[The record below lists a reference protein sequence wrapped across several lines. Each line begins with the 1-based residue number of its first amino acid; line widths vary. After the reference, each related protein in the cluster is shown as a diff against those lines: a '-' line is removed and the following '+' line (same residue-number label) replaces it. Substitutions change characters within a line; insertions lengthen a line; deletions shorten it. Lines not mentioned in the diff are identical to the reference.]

1 MKGDLAVGIV
11 VFEGADEMDV
21 VGPFRVLGAVNDV
34 RTFVE
39 APRVNLHLVAQHKA
53 SLHLAFGLEV
63 KPSHDFQGCPP
74 LDVLVVPGGS
84 SNNEQAGR
92 RVQQKNESLR
102 AFVLK
107 QAAVADV
114 TASVCTGTFILA
126 EAGLLSG
133 RRANTNAFY
142 RQDLR
147 DLMKARGESFL
158 LVPERVVWDEHL
170 ATAGGVT
177 SGIDLGLSVVER
189 LCGAEVRRAVEVAL
203 ELETP
208 S

>member
-21 VGPFRVLGAVNDV
+21 VGPYRVLGAVNDV
-34 RTFVE
+34 RAFVE
-39 APRVNLHLVAQHKA
+39 APRVTLHLVGQQKA
-53 SLHLAFGLEV
+53 SLRLAFGLKVE
-63 KPSHDFQGCPP
+63 PSHDFQDCPR

-107 QAAVADV
+107 QTAGADV

-133 RRANTNAFY
+133 RQANTNAFY
-142 RQDLR
+142 RQELR
-147 DLMKARGESFL
+147 DLMEARGESFV
-158 LVPERVVWDEHL
+158 LVPERVVWDERL

-189 LCGAEVRRAVEVAL
+189 LCGAEVRRAVEMTL

-208 S
+208 A

>member
-1 MKGDLAVGIV
+1 MRGELAVGIV

-21 VGPFRVLGAVNDV
+21 VGPYRVLGGVNDV
-34 RTFVE
+34 RTFVD
-39 APRVNLHLVAQHKA
+39 APRVKLHLVAEKKEA
-53 SLHLAFGLEV
+53 LHLAFGLEV
-63 KPSHDFQGCPP
+63 TPTHEFQDCPP
-74 LDVLVVPGGS
+74 LDVLVIPGGS
-84 SNNEQAGR
+84 SNNERPGR
-92 RVQQKNESLR
+92 RVQQRNESLR
-102 AFVLK
+102 GFVLK
-107 QAAVADV
+107 HAAGADV

-142 RQDLR
+142 RQELKE
-147 DLMKARGESFL
+147 LMDSRGETFV
-158 LVPERVVWDEHL
+158 LVPERVVWDERL

-189 LCGAEVRRAVEVAL
+189 LCGAGVRRAVEVAL